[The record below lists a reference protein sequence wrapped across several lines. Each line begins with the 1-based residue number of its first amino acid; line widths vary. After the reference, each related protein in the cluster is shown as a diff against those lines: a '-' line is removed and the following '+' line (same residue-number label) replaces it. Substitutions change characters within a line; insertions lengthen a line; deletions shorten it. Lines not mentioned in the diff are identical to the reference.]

1 MPLCPSPLGAQGL
14 ACAWHAAD
22 DHIRENKRPWSQAWR
37 CHHGTLSKLLDLS
50 APSPTSE
57 FVVFEL
63 LKQPSVP
70 GSPQLPPDQGCLL
83 TLLRTGGEGLSQP
96 RLEALGPYERRG
108 PFMKEPH
115 PPCHGFM
122 FGATSS
128 GRKRHGKWR
137 WGLRYALP
145 GRGKENAVSES
156 IPQVGLRVLLPRVAH
171 ILLGVPSKAGLRA
184 SSACAARGPAPP
196 LVCDAGQ
203 VT

>member
-22 DHIRENKRPWSQAWR
+22 DHIRENERPWSQAWR
-37 CHHGTLSKLLDLS
+37 CHHGTLSTLPDLS
-50 APSPTSE
+50 APSPASE

-63 LKQPSVP
+63 LKQPRVP
-70 GSPQLPPDQGCLL
+70 GSPQLPPDQGCLV

-122 FGATSS
+122 FGATSP
-128 GRKRHGKWR
+128 GRKKHGKWR

-145 GRGKENAVSES
+145 GRRKEK
-156 IPQVGLRVLLPRVAH
+156 PTG
-171 ILLGVPSKAGLRA
+171 GVKKLNMKRGWKRA
-184 SSACAARGPAPP
+184 IITIQSFDLHQCMKKIFIVKR
-196 LVCDAGQ
+196 
-203 VT
+203 